1 MTTMKSPPKMKLTSL
16 LALRLTKK
24 SNTTTMASE
33 KVEKVLI
40 TKMRLKTLGRENYL
54 GECSE
59 RVSGLDFAVET

>member
-24 SNTTTMASE
+24 STTMASE

-59 RVSGLDFAVET
+59 RVSRIDFAVET